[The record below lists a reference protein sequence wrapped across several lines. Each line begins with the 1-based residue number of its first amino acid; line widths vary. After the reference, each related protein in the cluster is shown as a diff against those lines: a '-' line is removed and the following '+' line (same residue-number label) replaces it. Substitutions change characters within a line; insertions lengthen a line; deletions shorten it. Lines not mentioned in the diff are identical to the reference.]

1 MRTKSG
7 EEAVCEIMRVV
18 IEKRERRIDE
28 KRKDRG
34 GGERTK
40 DGRGYIS
47 LNVRG
52 WARAAE
58 RERQARKARAWVEWS
73 PIHLPVDIER
83 RMKKEE
89 RSQRMLSLPQA
100 EVATR
105 ATISVGPMMASC
117 DPTSFL
123 SPRFD
128 PSSTFTGFLHAKMDG
143 FRMSSLIKSNVNR

>member
-52 WARAAE
+52 WARG
-58 RERQARKARAWVEWS
+58 RRKGKTSEKS
-73 PIHLPVDIER
+73 
-83 RMKKEE
+83 K
-89 RSQRMLSLPQA
+89 
-100 EVATR
+100 
-105 ATISVGPMMASC
+105 SVG
-117 DPTSFL
+117 
-123 SPRFD
+123 
-128 PSSTFTGFLHAKMDG
+128 
-143 FRMSSLIKSNVNR
+143 